1 MGRILFPLFS
11 SLADRYRGLAGIRHR
26 FHMDG
31 HKGVGES
38 VNTGMYTT
46 PLAA

>member
-31 HKGVGES
+31 HKGVGEN